1 MSAIFVILAV
11 WRTFAFHNNYQINK
25 MEWINN
31 LFTIHSAVQTV
42 VLLALIVSIGLALG
56 KLRIRGISLGVAFVF
71 FIGIVAGS
79 LDFSADED
87 MISFAETFGL
97 SLFVYALGLH
107 VGPNFIGMMRH
118 DGVRL
123 NLWGLGI
130 ILLGTFM
137 ALALCVV
144 LPIGVPDMVG
154 ILCGATTNTP
164 ALGAAQQALT
174 NAHMPSSGAAL
185 GCAVTYP
192 LGVVGVIFAMILL
205 RKFVAKPSDLTH
217 KPSTDEDNTYIGQFA
232 VINPAITN
240 KTIAEISLM
249 TKRHFIIS
257 RIWRDG
263 KVIVPLA
270 STVMQIGDNV
280 LVVTNRDE
288 VPAMDI
294 LFGKHV
300 EKDWNRDKIDW
311 NAIDSTLES
320 RVIVMTRTRLNG
332 KTLGSLHMRQSYG
345 VNVSRV
351 MRGDIK
357 LLATDDLHLQYGD
370 YVTVVGTP
378 SSIDNAEAFLG
389 NAVQGLNEP
398 NLGAIFFGL
407 LIGMALGMIP
417 INIPGMSAPVKLGIA
432 GGPIIAGIVIGAL
445 GSRVHFISYT
455 TRSASLMLRKLGL
468 SLYLAC
474 LGLVAGTDFLATII
488 RPEGVLWVAVGF
500 ALTVI
505 PLLIVGAIALK
516 TGKFDFGSICGLL
529 CGAMANPMALSY
541 ANDTI
546 KNDRAAVAY
555 TSVYPLGMFIRVIIA
570 QIIIMFIV

>member
-130 ILLGTFM
+130 ILLGTFI

-205 RKFVAKPSDLTH
+205 RKFVAKPSDLTY

-232 VINPAITN
+232 VINPAIAN

-270 STVMQIGDNV
+270 STEMQIGDNV
-280 LVVTNRDE
+280 MVVTNRDE

>member
-205 RKFVAKPSDLTH
+205 RKFVAKPSDLTY
-217 KPSTDEDNTYIGQFA
+217 KSSTDEDNTYIGQFA
-232 VINPAITN
+232 VINPAIAN

-270 STVMQIGDNV
+270 STEMQIGDNV
-280 LVVTNRDE
+280 MVVTNRDE

-320 RVIVMTRTRLNG
+320 RVIVVTRTRLNG

-505 PLLIVGAIALK
+505 PLLIVGAIAIK